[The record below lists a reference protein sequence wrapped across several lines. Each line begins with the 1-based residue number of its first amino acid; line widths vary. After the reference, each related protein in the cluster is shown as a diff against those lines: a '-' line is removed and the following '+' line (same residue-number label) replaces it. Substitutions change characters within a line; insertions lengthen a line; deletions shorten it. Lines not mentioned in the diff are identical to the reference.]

1 MSKKPPKK
9 TACFTLRPE
18 HIELVELYAHEAER
32 SKSAVVDAMLKE
44 MLAARESSGHFHVR
58 LLQRLRGMADGQR

>member
-9 TACFTLRPE
+9 TACYTLRPE
-18 HIELVELYAHEAER
+18 HIELVERYAHETQR
-32 SKSAVVDAMLKE
+32 SKSAVVDAALKE

-58 LLQRLRGMADGQR
+58 LLQRLRGMSHDQ